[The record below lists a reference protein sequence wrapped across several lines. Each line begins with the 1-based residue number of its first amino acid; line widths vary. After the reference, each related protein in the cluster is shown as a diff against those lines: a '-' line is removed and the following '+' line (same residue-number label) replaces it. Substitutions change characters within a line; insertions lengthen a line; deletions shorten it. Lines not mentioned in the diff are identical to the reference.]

1 MHSKRASHQELDNPN
16 VDEYLRQ
23 EGMTDEEWK
32 RIYDLRY
39 CTILVPYE
47 EGQDETQDSAVDHK
61 ESADKGVS
69 RTPQTVTPISTPVTK
84 GQRQLATPT
93 SPQERR
99 LPFVSS
105 QRLGVVSKSP
115 SPRHTGLLTPT
126 EKQPSSLSGHRST
139 NQKSARIGGDQEF
152 DSDDETKSFLTDSDP
167 LSSYLTTSHLE
178 SQHTTNTIL
187 SKRTRTR
194 LTTTMVRNEDIE
206 AVEPETFHDALEQHD
221 DLESESHTRHIHKQA
236 EKSESTNV
244 GKKRRHW
251 EIETTRLLQP
261 TQPDPQKRVALANLV
276 SHSTTAVVPTGLSKP
291 ISFTPA
297 PPTIS
302 WNRRGSTASDM
313 STVSRESLSRN
324 VLWTTQDWRMVEKIY
339 EEMNGDS
346 MAELDLYPIVD
357 RFLKEHEQKTGET
370 PPWTRKKVHTR
381 CVALQR
387 VRQNKHCDSMDHD
400 GHRFSRESTPQ
411 LAESRGFNR
420 HTTQPYPL
428 RNTRELTG
436 GSTGKASS
444 TISDFLSHRRAD
456 RNRRQQE
463 AEQNY
468 QLKSVFKHRLA
479 SGMRTVGQLLPFWKD
494 VEKGNLDIKEKVAI
508 PLVPAGKAQAVI
520 EAFET
525 QSIDTRSECSWSD
538 SGCSSRGHGRARSS
552 VSSLPPPETIA
563 EMLAR
568 GHASRSESTSSSSS

>member
-1 MHSKRASHQELDNPN
+1 
-16 VDEYLRQ
+16 
-23 EGMTDEEWK
+23 
-32 RIYDLRY
+32 
-39 CTILVPYE
+39 
-47 EGQDETQDSAVDHK
+47 
-61 ESADKGVS
+61 
-69 RTPQTVTPISTPVTK
+69 
-84 GQRQLATPT
+84 
-93 SPQERR
+93 
-99 LPFVSS
+99 
-105 QRLGVVSKSP
+105 
-115 SPRHTGLLTPT
+115 
-126 EKQPSSLSGHRST
+126 
-139 NQKSARIGGDQEF
+139 
-152 DSDDETKSFLTDSDP
+152 
-167 LSSYLTTSHLE
+167 
-178 SQHTTNTIL
+178 
-187 SKRTRTR
+187 
-194 LTTTMVRNEDIE
+194 
-206 AVEPETFHDALEQHD
+206 
-221 DLESESHTRHIHKQA
+221 
-236 EKSESTNV
+236 
-244 GKKRRHW
+244 
-251 EIETTRLLQP
+251 
-261 TQPDPQKRVALANLV
+261 
-276 SHSTTAVVPTGLSKP
+276 
-291 ISFTPA
+291 
-297 PPTIS
+297 
-302 WNRRGSTASDM
+302 M

-370 PPWTRKKVHTR
+370 PPWT
-381 CVALQR
+381 
-387 VRQNKHCDSMDHD
+387 
-400 GHRFSRESTPQ
+400 SRESTPQ